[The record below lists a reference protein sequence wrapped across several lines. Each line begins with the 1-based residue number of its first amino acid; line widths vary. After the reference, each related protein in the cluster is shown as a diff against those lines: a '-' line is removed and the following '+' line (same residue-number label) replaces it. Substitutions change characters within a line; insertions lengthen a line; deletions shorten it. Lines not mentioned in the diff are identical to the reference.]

1 VPSVVKHLFGR
12 VLQVKTK
19 SVEPVAFLCAALAC
33 VGTLVV
39 LSPARA
45 YGQGQGPR
53 FINPPSLVK
62 PTGYTHVV
70 VAPDGRTV
78 YVAGQVAFD
87 STGQLV
93 GSGNFGAQAERVF
106 QNLRRALA
114 SVGGALDD
122 VIKTTTFVTD
132 LKNVAQLREV
142 RGKYLDRAH
151 PPANTL
157 LVVSSLARPELLL
170 EIEAVAVLSQAVRLT
185 GGD

>member
-1 VPSVVKHLFGR
+1 MRIRITEL
-12 VLQVKTK
+12 
-19 SVEPVAFLCAALAC
+19 VAFLSLAL
-33 VGTLVV
+33 VSLLIVFP
-39 LSPARA
+39 SRA
-45 YGQGQGPR
+45 HSQGQAPR

-78 YVAGQVAFD
+78 YIAGQVAFD

-93 GSGNFGAQAERVF
+93 GSRDFRAQAERVF
-106 QNLRRALA
+106 QNLVRALT
-114 SVGGALDD
+114 SVGGSLAD
-122 VIKTTTFVTD
+122 VVKTTTFVTD

-157 LVVSSLARPELLL
+157 LVVSSLARPDLLL

>member
-1 VPSVVKHLFGR
+1 MRTRTAES
-12 VLQVKTK
+12 
-19 SVEPVAFLCAALAC
+19 VAFLRGGVIALLILC
-33 VGTLVV
+33 PSRVY
-39 LSPARA
+39 S
-45 YGQGQGPR
+45 QGQAPK

-87 STGQLV
+87 STGQV
-93 GSGNFGAQAERVF
+93 VEPGDFRAQAEQVF

-114 SVGGALDD
+114 SVGGSLDD
-122 VIKTTTFVTD
+122 LIKTTTFVTD
-132 LKNVAQLREV
+132 LKNVAHLREV

-170 EIEAVAVLSQAVRLT
+170 EIEGVAVLSQAVRLT
-185 GGD
+185 GGN

>member
-1 VPSVVKHLFGR
+1 
-12 VLQVKTK
+12 
-19 SVEPVAFLCAALAC
+19 
-33 VGTLVV
+33 
-39 LSPARA
+39 
-45 YGQGQGPR
+45 
-53 FINPPSLVK
+53 VK

-78 YVAGQVAFD
+78 YLAGQVAFD

-93 GSGNFGAQAERVF
+93 GSGDFRAQAERVF

-114 SVGGALDD
+114 SVGGSLDD
-122 VIKTTTFVTD
+122 LVKTTTFLTD
-132 LKNVAQLREV
+132 LKNLAHLREV

-151 PPANTL
+151 PPASTL

-170 EIEAVAVLSQAVRLT
+170 EIEGVAVLSQAVRLT